1 MTLAVQRSG
10 HVLKA
15 VLNRPERRNALSS
28 DLCEALG
35 ALAAQVERDFT
46 VRCVILTG
54 AGSAFC
60 AGADLKERGGMGAE
74 DRWRYVLRLNEI
86 VAQLDAIPVPVIAA
100 VNGPAMGGGV
110 EIASIAD
117 FRFATGDAIFALPE
131 VRWGIIPGGS
141 IVRLVR
147 DVSPALA
154 SRLCFT
160 GDPIGAQEAMRY
172 GFVDVVYPS
181 AVALENGASTL
192 AERIAENAPLALR
205 ASKKLLRG
213 AKADYSAKAM
223 SLAME
228 LRGPLEDTEDSREG
242 LRAFAEKRAANF
254 KGL

>member
-1 MTLAVQRSG
+1 
-10 HVLKA
+10 
-15 VLNRPERRNALSS
+15 
-28 DLCEALG
+28 
-35 ALAAQVERDFT
+35 
-46 VRCVILTG
+46 
-54 AGSAFC
+54 
-60 AGADLKERGGMGAE
+60 MGAE

-117 FRFATGDAIFALPE
+117 FRFATEEAIFALPE

-147 DVSPALA
+147 DVSPALV

-160 GDPIGAQEAMRY
+160 GESIAAREAMRL
-172 GFVDVVYPS
+172 GFVDAVYS
-181 AVALENGASTL
+181 STAALEDAVSGL
-192 AERIAENAPLALR
+192 AERIAKNAPLALR

-213 AKADYSAKAM
+213 VEADYSTKAM

-228 LRGPLEDTEDSREG
+228 LRGPLEDTQDSREG
-242 LRAFAEKRAANF
+242 LQAFAEKRAANF
-254 KGL
+254 RGL